1 MRAVAALL
9 EQAAILRL
17 PLVTDPTLLG
27 GAESLAMRA
36 MSGPPVFPTPPA
48 EWRPLAGAALL
59 WLGGCAS
66 PPVPVVEAPPPA
78 PVERPTASVAPPR
91 VASAYAWSERLA
103 SAARKLRDDLQP
115 AGVTVVQSADQRLW
129 VSLPADVVFAT
140 GRSAIK
146 PPATAWLDRIASVV
160 REQPRAEVQILGEP
174 DARSRDDNASR
185 VLALDRAASAR
196 DWIVA
201 RGVSAQRVSVMGRR
215 TGLQAAAEER
225 RLDIFVGERA
235 VHDR

>member
-1 MRAVAALL
+1 M
-9 EQAAILRL
+9 
-17 PLVTDPTLLG
+17 
-27 GAESLAMRA
+27 
-36 MSGPPVFPTPPA
+36 
-48 EWRPLAGAALL
+48 
-59 WLGGCAS
+59 S
-66 PPVPVVEAPPPA
+66 PPVPVVEPPPPT
-78 PVERPTASVAPPR
+78 PVERPTASVGAPR

-115 AGVTVVQSADQRLW
+115 AGVTVAQSADQRLW
-129 VSLPADVVFAT
+129 VSLPAEAVFAS

-146 PPATAWLDRIASVV
+146 PPAAPWLDRIAAVL

-174 DARSRDDNASR
+174 DPRSRDDNASR

-196 DWIVA
+196 DWMVA

-215 TGLQAAAEER
+215 TGPQAAADER

-235 VHDR
+235 MPDR